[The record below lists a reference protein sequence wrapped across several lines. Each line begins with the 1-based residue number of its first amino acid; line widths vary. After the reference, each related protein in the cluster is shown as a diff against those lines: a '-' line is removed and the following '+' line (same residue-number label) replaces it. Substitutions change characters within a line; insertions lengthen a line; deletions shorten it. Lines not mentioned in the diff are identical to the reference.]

1 MKLKHQVILWLCL
14 LFGAMNAS
22 ASGITAKASLD
33 SVYLL
38 MGKQTALHI
47 EVVGELADDGAI
59 SVVDSMWK
67 QIEIVDLGTPKVKDL
82 GNNRKELKQDIII
95 QAFDSGMY
103 AMPTVYFVSANDT
116 VATDNPVLKV
126 LPVGIDSLKTI
137 HDYADVSDVD
147 RKFFD
152 YLPDWVTDYGLWILI
167 AIIAIAVSLYAYF
180 KWLREGKIPLMPKRK
195 PVPPYELAIGQLQQL
210 KTEKLCERGEEKQF
224 YTKLTDILR
233 IYLNGRFGINAMEMT
248 STQIMEALRAN
259 EDTRNS
265 EQMMQQ
271 ILETADFVKFAKV
284 RPLPEDNNLAMT
296 SAISFVE
303 ETKPVITEPTDG
315 ASENAEN
322 DTAKSSGSKS
332 K

>member
-1 MKLKHQVILWLCL
+1 MKLKHQIILWLCL
-14 LFGAMNAS
+14 LFGVMNAS

-67 QIEIVDLGTPKVKDL
+67 QIEIVDLGTPEVKDL

-103 AMPTVYFVSANDT
+103 AMPSVYFVSANDT

-152 YLPDWVTDYGLWILI
+152 YFPDWVTDYGLLILI

-303 ETKPVITEPTDG
+303 GTKPVITEPTDG
-315 ASENAEN
+315 ASENAEK